1 MWGGIQVV
9 AVPMKSI
16 RMSASLIRAIEQKL
30 EAEQLAQRM
39 KFVLQEERREAE
51 RKHVQAEGVRDA
63 QRVISEGLSLMIL
76 HDESI
81 EASEELAYSANAK
94 VIVTVGDL
102 PLPTISI
109 ATDADDGAT
118 DVMLPA
124 RPVRTVQAR

>member
-51 RKHVQAEGVRDA
+51 RKRVQAEGVRDA